1 MKRVLRSCLDP
12 LPRFLSTRGVLVVV
26 VLVVAGTAVSVHEYV
41 ESDHGADPGWPSAPQ
56 VQAVGPAERATP
68 RGRAAFDWQVDSPRT
83 ATPAAPRRMS
93 EGSLDSRPAPATF
106 FDPESSSSGS

>member
-26 VLVVAGTAVSVHEYV
+26 ALVVAGTAVSVHEYV
-41 ESDHGADPGWPSAPQ
+41 ESDHGSDSGWPSAPQ
-56 VQAVGPAERATP
+56 VRAASPSERATA
-68 RGRAAFDWQVDSPRT
+68 RVRAPFDSPVDSPRT
-83 ATPAAPRRMS
+83 ATPAAPRRVS
-93 EGSLDSRPAPATF
+93 EGSLDARPAPATF